1 MRGIQKVVLAFL
13 LAAPT
18 MGWAA
23 TPAKPAATAKS
34 TATPAKPVT
43 SSSATPV
50 TIKRVPMSQEGNAII
65 SRINASPDT
74 RIAQIQGE
82 LRSIRAQYL
91 QFVSGGPVDLEKLD
105 ASLRRELALT
115 AEARARDNDRLLMI
129 LRALSETDRVAYLQ
143 RSIQV
148 TRQPGPAAA
157 AKPSSDKPA
166 AGTTPVVVTPAPAPA
181 ATPNG
186 GN

>member
-1 MRGIQKVVLAFL
+1 MRGIQKVALAFL
-13 LAAPT
+13 FAAPA

-23 TPAKPAATAKS
+23 TPGKPAVNAKS
-34 TATPAKPVT
+34 AATPAKPVT
-43 SSSATPV
+43 SSSATPI
-50 TIKRVPMSQEGNAII
+50 TIKRVAMSQEGNAII
-65 SRINASPDT
+65 ARINASPDA

-82 LRSIRAQYL
+82 LRAIRAQYL
-91 QFVSGGPVDLEKLD
+91 QFVSGGPVDIEKLD

-148 TRQPGPAAA
+148 TRQSVPAAA

-166 AGTTPVVVTPAPAPA
+166 AGTTPVAVTPAPAPA
-181 ATPNG
+181 AKPSG